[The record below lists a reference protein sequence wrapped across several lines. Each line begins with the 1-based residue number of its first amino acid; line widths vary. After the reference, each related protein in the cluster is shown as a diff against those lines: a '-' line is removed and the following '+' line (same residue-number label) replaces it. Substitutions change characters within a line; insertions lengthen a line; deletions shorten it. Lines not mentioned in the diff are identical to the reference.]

1 MPSSKSNNVS
11 FMKAEPLPL
20 GLRNVLAVSDTHIC
34 YSVTS
39 KKNLLRVIDTLSG
52 EKVILRGHES
62 AVLDLQFSPADG
74 SVLCSVDDAG
84 GAGFDGKPHCIVW
97 RKQGG
102 CDWQTH
108 ASLLLP
114 ATQVVP
120 HPQSPLVWALCDGVR
135 VGVVDCAQGSQLTA
149 GSYEAL
155 PLNVRLEGS
164 QGKITDVAFSPSG
177 TRLLVVVQPLPGG
190 GPSLLRTYALG
201 SSSGGGSGGMQLLG
215 QFRPDGYVGAARWV
229 GGYVFALS
237 ERPSVGGGQEGVIE
251 VWGVEE
257 TSSSVPVRVQTVSI
271 TLPPFSSSQNLTNS
285 TQGASPLYDLSL
297 TCEPRRGRYL
307 VLASRRAQLVAVFAV
322 AQEGQEGQGGQ
333 GGQGPPLYHVTCL
346 DLRAPVVSL
355 DASTILGQE
364 HHSAEAGEHL
374 ELSCYQEAASEGQ
387 ASVQQYHVLVGQL
400 FCAKAYAAAYQQW
413 RNAGSPA
420 APAAAPTS
428 TSIPAPISAPTSTS
442 ASASAP
448 QRVPSPRPPAP

>member
-1 MPSSKSNNVS
+1 MSDVYGDAFKDDRSEAALYGQDIYESASSFNFNLSVDMPSSKSNNVS

-201 SSSGGGSGGMQLLG
+201 SSSGGGSGGSVRAVSYRLLG
-215 QFRPDGYVGAARWV
+215 GEDIFSPSDGGDRTYKT
-229 GGYVFALS
+229 
-237 ERPSVGGGQEGVIE
+237 PSDHRGIVTVLRYGGGA
-251 VWGVEE
+251 
-257 TSSSVPVRVQTVSI
+257 
-271 TLPPFSSSQNLTNS
+271 
-285 TQGASPLYDLSL
+285 GA
-297 TCEPRRGRYL
+297 G
-307 VLASRRAQLVAVFAV
+307 
-322 AQEGQEGQGGQ
+322 
-333 GGQGPPLYHVTCL
+333 
-346 DLRAPVVSL
+346 
-355 DASTILGQE
+355 
-364 HHSAEAGEHL
+364 AG
-374 ELSCYQEAASEGQ
+374 
-387 ASVQQYHVLVGQL
+387 
-400 FCAKAYAAAYQQW
+400 
-413 RNAGSPA
+413 
-420 APAAAPTS
+420 
-428 TSIPAPISAPTSTS
+428 
-442 ASASAP
+442 
-448 QRVPSPRPPAP
+448 